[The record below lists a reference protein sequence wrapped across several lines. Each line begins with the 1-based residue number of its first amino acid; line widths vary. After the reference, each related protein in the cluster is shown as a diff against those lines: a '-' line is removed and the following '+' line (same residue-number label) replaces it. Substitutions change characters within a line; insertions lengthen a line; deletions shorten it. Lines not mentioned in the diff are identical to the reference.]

1 MLEFTR
7 TYGIG
12 DVFTS
17 RCKGVSSLL
26 ITDIYWTHL
35 LFALDVTIQLVDE
48 GLDDGARHGAVARK
62 VQSSVESWVNG
73 SSPVASAKR
82 AAKLAP
88 SRRYVVTEFR
98 LSMPAGGVAA
108 GSHQGGIGE
117 LLGYFE
123 IQRRQ
128 GKLVVNYR

>member
-48 GLDDGARHGAVARK
+48 GLDDGVRHDAVAQL
-62 VQSSVESWVNG
+62 VQSSVKS
-73 SSPVASAKR
+73 
-82 AAKLAP
+82 
-88 SRRYVVTEFR
+88 
-98 LSMPAGGVAA
+98 
-108 GSHQGGIGE
+108 
-117 LLGYFE
+117 
-123 IQRRQ
+123 
-128 GKLVVNYR
+128 